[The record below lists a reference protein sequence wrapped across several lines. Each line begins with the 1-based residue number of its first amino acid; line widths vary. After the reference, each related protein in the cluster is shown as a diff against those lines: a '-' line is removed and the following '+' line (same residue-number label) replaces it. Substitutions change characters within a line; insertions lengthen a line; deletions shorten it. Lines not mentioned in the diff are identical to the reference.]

1 MLDIRKNSN
10 EFWLTELKNTPKITN
25 LEVLQIFFL
34 FSSYVHDTSVE
45 YELMLNYVLAT
56 RFILYVVGR
65 RFV

>member
-10 EFWLTELKNTPKITN
+10 EFWLTDLKNTPKITN

-56 RFILYVVGR
+56 RYILYVVGL